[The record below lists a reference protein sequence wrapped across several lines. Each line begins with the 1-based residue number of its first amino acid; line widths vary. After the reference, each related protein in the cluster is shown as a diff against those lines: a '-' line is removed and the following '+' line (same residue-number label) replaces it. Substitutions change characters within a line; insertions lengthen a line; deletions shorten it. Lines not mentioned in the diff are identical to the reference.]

1 MTWLPLMPVTSSNKA
16 VAVGAVSFHV
26 DHFVTGRIAKFTYGT
41 SSRTLYRPSNPEHVK
56 REKKAYMD
64 AAGDKRIGDHFVTM
78 LSRVW
83 HPLPLLIAR

>member
-1 MTWLPLMPVTSSNKA
+1 MWLILTLVTGSNKA

-41 SSRTLYRPSNPEHVK
+41 SGGILYQPFNPEHVK
-56 REKKAYMD
+56 REKKAYLN
-64 AAGDKRIGDHFVTM
+64 AAGDKRIGDHFTAM

-83 HPLPLLIAR
+83 HLPLLLILR